1 MLLTMGAAS
10 SQPVLD
16 PARAL
21 APYSCAS
28 PVRSL
33 PARHHTTTFG
43 CSRRRNYLSY
53 GCFDL
58 RSGKC
63 ATGGRSRAPTSPA
76 IADVT
81 AKHTRAALL
90 CHYPS
95 VRRRRPVAAPITAT
109 QTTEILQT
117 FQPHVLELQRGADIA
132 ALSRAAWLL
141 QPQHTPGIR
150 IEMMM
155 TMGRTI
161 ILVTI
166 VEITCKTS

>member
-1 MLLTMGAAS
+1 MVLTMGAAS

-33 PARHHTTTFG
+33 PARHHTTTFR

-53 GCFDL
+53 GRFDL

-76 IADVT
+76 TADVT

-95 VRRRRPVAAPITAT
+95 VRRRRPVVAPITAT
-109 QTTEILQT
+109 QTTEILQI

-161 ILVTI
+161 VLMTI

>member
-1 MLLTMGAAS
+1 MGAAS

-43 CSRRRNYLSY
+43 CSRRWNYLSY

-63 ATGGRSRAPTSPA
+63 ATGERSRAPTSPA

-117 FQPHVLELQRGADIA
+117 FQPHVLVLQRGADIA

>member
-1 MLLTMGAAS
+1 MGAAS

-76 IADVT
+76 TADVT
-81 AKHTRAALL
+81 TKHTRAALL
-90 CHYPS
+90 CHHPTSVVVAPS
-95 VRRRRPVAAPITAT
+95 PPPLLRLRLPRYYKHSNRMSWSCSEV
-109 QTTEILQT
+109 QTSLR
-117 FQPHVLELQRGADIA
+117 FRGQRGFCSHNI
-132 ALSRAAWLL
+132 LL
-141 QPQHTPGIR
+141 A
-150 IEMMM
+150 
-155 TMGRTI
+155 
-161 ILVTI
+161 
-166 VEITCKTS
+166 